1 MKAKRKDQEGALLL
15 ELLIAMVV
23 IGVLGLGIAN
33 SMWTVHSIEVVNRR
47 NFSALQLANEKMEA
61 VALTNPELLDDSAPQ
76 TEVVVKEGVSFL
88 RTTTVSIMPSRSR
101 RVTIMVETVNASDRG
116 GSAELESSFSLWGR
130 R

>member
-1 MKAKRKDQEGALLL
+1 MKAKMKHQEGALLL
-15 ELLIAMVV
+15 ELLIAIVV
-23 IGVLGLGIAN
+23 IGVLGLAIAN

-88 RTTTVSIMPSRSR
+88 RTTTVTIMPSRSR
-101 RVTIMVETVNASDRG
+101 RVNIMVETVNASDRG
-116 GSAELESSFSLWGR
+116 GNAELESSFSLWGR